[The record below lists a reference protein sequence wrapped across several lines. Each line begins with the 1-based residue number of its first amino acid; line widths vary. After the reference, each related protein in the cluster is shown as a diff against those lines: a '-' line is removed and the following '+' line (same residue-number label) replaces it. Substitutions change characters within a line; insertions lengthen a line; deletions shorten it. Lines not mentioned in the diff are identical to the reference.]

1 MLHRS
6 FKKKC
11 PLRSWTSC
19 LASAANDVSLSLSLS
34 RSSSSF
40 LLFATLLFIGPLVA
54 RRTYDRVGFALL
66 PLPLR
71 SVRPFFDTCEKATWQ
86 PLCRQIADRSI
97 SSILSRSTF
106 PGLPPDSL
114 LIEFDAI
121 GCAKAIF
128 HCSEV
133 GTESMLSSC
142 VSLSLLFP
150 WNDEV
155 FISF

>member
-34 RSSSSF
+34 EQFKF
-40 LLFATLLFIGPLVA
+40 LALRYAVIHWA
-54 RRTYDRVGFALL
+54 SRRTYDRVGLALL

-142 VSLSLLFP
+142 VSLSLVFP